1 MHKVFGV
8 KKNVKYV
15 DRKGSYVVPIKDNKI
30 AVVKTSKGYFL
41 LGGAMKAG
49 ETEEECLIR
58 ECLEESGYEVKV
70 GKCICYTDILCG

>member
-1 MHKVFGV
+1 
-8 KKNVKYV
+8 
-15 DRKGSYVVPIKDNKI
+15 
-30 AVVKTSKGYFL
+30 
-41 LGGAMKAG
+41 MKAG